1 MITALFIYDSKGDI
15 LISKL
20 YKDGVKRNISDVFR
34 IQVISQASSTRSK
47 EYRSPVLTLGS
58 TSFVYIKSGKIWIC
72 AVTRSNQD
80 CSLILEFLY
89 KFEGLLR
96 VIVGRDKKKQINGLT
111 DEYIVNNF
119 AVIYEILGEVIEF
132 GYPINLDLTYLRKY
146 VDDIN
151 HDDSIFKIAPLKRRP
166 STKSPTKSTFGFG
179 MHNSNNSNNNGNN
192 NNSSVNKEVDDE
204 SVTWRSSGIKY
215 RRNEIFLNVSE
226 HINVLMNS
234 QGDVLRGYIDGSIQM
249 KTHLSGMPLCR
260 FGFNENTILLSNDQ
274 PRDGAVT
281 LEDSKFHQC
290 VQLNIFETER
300 TIQFIPPDGE
310 FRLMGYNCSSNIN
323 IPFKVYPQVQQVGRS
338 KLMYKIRVQSFYPE
352 KLPATNVILKIPT
365 PKGAVSTNLSCSIGK
380 SKFHQEEN
388 VIIWKCNKFFGDQ
401 EHVLTAEVETS
412 SNSDELL
419 YWNRPPI
426 TLDFLLDMFSSSGLT
441 VKFLRVQEKSN
452 YRTVKWVKYST
463 QAGSYEI
470 RY

>member
-58 TSFVYIKSGKIWIC
+58 TSFVYIKLGKVWIC

-89 KFEGLLR
+89 KFESLLR
-96 VIVGRDKKKQINGLT
+96 VIVGGDKKKHLAELT
-111 DEYIVNNF
+111 DEHIVNNF
-119 AVIYEILGEVIEF
+119 ALVYEILGEVIEF
-132 GYPINLDLTYLRKY
+132 GYPINLDLSYLRKY
-146 VDDIN
+146 VDGIN
-151 HDDSIFKIAPLKRRP
+151 HDDGIFRIAPLKRRP
-166 STKSPTKSTFGFG
+166 SAKSPTKSSFGFG
-179 MHNSNNSNNNGNN
+179 SSSNNNN
-192 NNSSVNKEVDDE
+192 NNSIAKATEDE
-204 SVTWRSSGIKY
+204 SITWRSPGIKY

-226 HINVLMNS
+226 RINVLMNS
-234 QGDVLRGYIDGSIQM
+234 QSDVLRSYVDGSIQM

-260 FGFNENTILLSNDQ
+260 FGFNDNTILLSNDA

-310 FRLMGYNCSSNIN
+310 FRLMGYNCTLNIN
-323 IPFKVYPQVQQVGRS
+323 IPFKVYPQIQQVGRS
-338 KLMYKIRVQSFYPE
+338 KLMYKIRIKSFYPE

-365 PKGAVSTNLSCSIGK
+365 PRGAVSSNLSSSIGK
-380 SKFHQEEN
+380 SKFLQEEN
-388 VIIWKCNKFFGDQ
+388 LIVWKCNKFFGDQ
-401 EHVLTAEVETS
+401 EHVLTAEVELDK
-412 SNSDELL
+412 NSDELL
-419 YWNRPPI
+419 YWTRPPI
-426 TLDFLLDMFSSSGLT
+426 TLDFLLDMFSTSGLT